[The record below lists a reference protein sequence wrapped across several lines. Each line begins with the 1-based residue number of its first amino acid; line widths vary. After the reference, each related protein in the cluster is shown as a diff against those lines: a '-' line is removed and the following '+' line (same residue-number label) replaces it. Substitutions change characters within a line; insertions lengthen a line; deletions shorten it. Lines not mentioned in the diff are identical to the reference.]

1 MTQQIQI
8 QNASLKFRIYRNRA
22 PALKEAVIGLLTG
35 KRDKDAVTEFDALKK
50 INLTIR
56 GSKSSRA
63 LRSPL
68 PDKSLFT
75 GVLAACWK
83 SAQVSP

>member
-56 GSKSSRA
+56 AGDRLGVIGNALHLILKRRSHSLLLPTKTSR
-63 LRSPL
+63 
-68 PDKSLFT
+68 
-75 GVLAACWK
+75 
-83 SAQVSP
+83 